1 MMLQPRSLER
11 GLIERDAV
19 RRLFAEHRAGRRD
32 NGDRIWRLLN
42 LETWQRVFLD
52 GELPNMKSISSETV
66 IAASDAQ
73 KSRN

>member
-1 MMLQPRSLER
+1 MLLEPRTLER

-42 LETWQRVFLD
+42 LEIWQRVFLD
-52 GELPNMKSISSETV
+52 GELPTQKSISPQAVVAVT
-66 IAASDAQ
+66 DPQ
-73 KSRN
+73 PSRT